1 MKRERL
7 LNVIGQIDDRLVAGA
22 DPQARVR
29 QKRIRHQWIAALAA
43 CLVLALGIGI
53 VAPIALGNREAG
65 KVTMEINPGVE
76 YTITENGKVS
86 AVRFLNEDAKEV
98 LGEASLKGEHLKS
111 AISLTLAAY
120 KIGGYMERNDTVL
133 ISFDRRLSENGRL
146 KESVAKDVR
155 QVLEAETAVHT
166 LVYVSESDGADAAAI
181 AEKYGISQGKAKLVG
196 DAAKNSELSEEA
208 LAKLPLDELVGLQKE
223 LDSVVIDTR
232 YIGLSKAKAIALSDA
247 GCTLVRV
254 TFTEA
259 RLIDEGNRYPYYSL
273 VFSDGQTQWNYSINA
288 INGDIL
294 AKNETTLLLSLEE
307 ARAIALKDAGID
319 GSLPE
324 EKVVF
329 TKEELSRNQ
338 GRPCWVLEFYTA
350 KYQYSYKIDAK
361 TGEIIYFEYHIDILK
376 AKEIALND
384 AGCGEYAVFTEE
396 KLVSGGIKTPYYL
409 FVFNDGR
416 TQWTYRID
424 AVLGIIL
431 DKNAESL
438 LVPLE
443 KAKEIALADAGIT
456 DGERPVF
463 TKEVLSRNQGRP
475 CWVLEFYTAKYQ
487 YVYKIDVRTGEI
499 IYNRRY
505 IYMEVARETAR
516 ADSGC
521 SAEARIEY
529 TVEELIDGGIK
540 TPYYRF
546 VFNDGRTQWSYR
558 IDAVQGGILEKNAES
573 LFVPL
578 EKAKEIALA
587 DAGITDGERPVF
599 TKEVLS
605 RNQGRPCWV
614 LEFYTAKYQYVYKID
629 VRTGEIIYNR
639 RYIYME
645 VARETARADSGC
657 SAEARIEYTVEELI
671 DGGIKT
677 PYYRF
682 VFNDGRTQWSYRIDA
697 VQGGILE
704 KNAESLFVPL
714 EKAKEIALA
723 DAEITD
729 AERPVFTKE
738 ELNRNQ
744 GRPCWVLEFYTAKYQ
759 YVYKIDA
766 RTGEIIYSRRYINM
780 EVARE
785 TARADSGCPAEGR
798 IEFTAEELI
807 DGGIKTPYYLFV
819 FNDGR
824 TQWTYRIDAT
834 NGGILAKAQEPM
846 PV

>member
-76 YTITENGKVS
+76 YTITENGKVR

-98 LGEASLKGEHLKS
+98 LGEAALKGEHLKS

-120 KIGGYMERNDTVL
+120 KLGGYMERNDTVL
-133 ISFDRRLSENGRL
+133 ISFDRRLSENSRL

-181 AEKYGISQGKAKLVG
+181 AERYGISQGKAKLVG
-196 DAAKNSELSEEA
+196 DAAKNSALSEEA

-247 GCTLVRV
+247 GCIAVKV

-307 ARAIALKDAGID
+307 ARAIALKDAGMD

-350 KYQYSYKIDAK
+350 KYQYVYMIDAK
-361 TGEIIYFEYHIDILK
+361 
-376 AKEIALND
+376 
-384 AGCGEYAVFTEE
+384 
-396 KLVSGGIKTPYYL
+396 
-409 FVFNDGR
+409 
-416 TQWTYRID
+416 
-424 AVLGIIL
+424 
-431 DKNAESL
+431 
-438 LVPLE
+438 
-443 KAKEIALADAGIT
+443 
-456 DGERPVF
+456 
-463 TKEVLSRNQGRP
+463 
-475 CWVLEFYTAKYQ
+475 
-487 YVYKIDVRTGEI
+487 TGEI

-505 IYMEVARETAR
+505 INMEVARETAR

-558 IDAVQGGILEKNAES
+558 IDAVLGGILEKSVES

-587 DAGITDGERPVF
+587 DAGITDAERPVF
-599 TKEVLS
+599 TKEELS

-614 LEFYTAKYQYVYKID
+614 LEFYTAKYQYVYMID
-629 VRTGEIIYNR
+629 AKTGEIIYN
-639 RYIYME
+639 
-645 VARETARADSGC
+645 
-657 SAEARIEYTVEELI
+657 
-671 DGGIKT
+671 
-677 PYYRF
+677 
-682 VFNDGRTQWSYRIDA
+682 
-697 VQGGILE
+697 
-704 KNAESLFVPL
+704 
-714 EKAKEIALA
+714 
-723 DAEITD
+723 
-729 AERPVFTKE
+729 
-738 ELNRNQ
+738 
-744 GRPCWVLEFYTAKYQ
+744 
-759 YVYKIDA
+759 
-766 RTGEIIYSRRYINM
+766 RRYINM

-785 TARADSGCPAEGR
+785 TARADSGCSADGR

-807 DGGIKTPYYLFV
+807 DGGIKTPYYRFV
-819 FNDGR
+819 FNNGK

-846 PV
+846 PA

>member
-1 MKRERL
+1 M
-7 LNVIGQIDDRLVAGA
+7 
-22 DPQARVR
+22 
-29 QKRIRHQWIAALAA
+29 
-43 CLVLALGIGI
+43 
-53 VAPIALGNREAG
+53 
-65 KVTMEINPGVE
+65 
-76 YTITENGKVS
+76 
-86 AVRFLNEDAKEV
+86 
-98 LGEASLKGEHLKS
+98 
-111 AISLTLAAY
+111 
-120 KIGGYMERNDTVL
+120 
-133 ISFDRRLSENGRL
+133 
-146 KESVAKDVR
+146 
-155 QVLEAETAVHT
+155 
-166 LVYVSESDGADAAAI
+166 
-181 AEKYGISQGKAKLVG
+181 
-196 DAAKNSELSEEA
+196 
-208 LAKLPLDELVGLQKE
+208 
-223 LDSVVIDTR
+223 IDTR

-294 AKNETTLLLSLEE
+294 AKNETTLLLSLGE

-319 GSLPE
+319 GSFPE

-424 AVLGIIL
+424 AVLGMIL

-456 DGERPVF
+456 DAERPVF

-546 VFNDGRTQWSYR
+546 VFNDGRTQW
-558 IDAVQGGILEKNAES
+558 
-573 LFVPL
+573 
-578 EKAKEIALA
+578 
-587 DAGITDGERPVF
+587 
-599 TKEVLS
+599 
-605 RNQGRPCWV
+605 
-614 LEFYTAKYQYVYKID
+614 
-629 VRTGEIIYNR
+629 
-639 RYIYME
+639 
-645 VARETARADSGC
+645 
-657 SAEARIEYTVEELI
+657 
-671 DGGIKT
+671 
-677 PYYRF
+677 
-682 VFNDGRTQWSYRIDA
+682 
-697 VQGGILE
+697 
-704 KNAESLFVPL
+704 
-714 EKAKEIALA
+714 
-723 DAEITD
+723 
-729 AERPVFTKE
+729 
-738 ELNRNQ
+738 
-744 GRPCWVLEFYTAKYQ
+744 
-759 YVYKIDA
+759 
-766 RTGEIIYSRRYINM
+766 
-780 EVARE
+780 
-785 TARADSGCPAEGR
+785 
-798 IEFTAEELI
+798 
-807 DGGIKTPYYLFV
+807 
-819 FNDGR
+819 
-824 TQWTYRIDAT
+824 TYRIDAT

>member
-1 MKRERL
+1 MNDHEIVALFFARQEKAISATADKYGRYCHAVAYNILFNRSDAEECVNDTYLGAWNSIPPQRPNHLAAYLGKITRNLALNRYKRNSVAKRGSGQVELALSELENCIPDNTDVERAAEDSLIASVINRFLYAHSLKTRNIFIRRYWYLCSIQDIAESYGMTESNVKVLLFRMRNELKKQLEREGIYLRERL

-146 KESVAKDVR
+146 KESVEKDVR

-294 AKNETTLLLSLEE
+294 AKNETTLLLSLGE

-424 AVLGIIL
+424 AVLGMIL

-456 DGERPVF
+456 DAERPVF

-546 VFNDGRTQWSYR
+546 VFNDGRTQW
-558 IDAVQGGILEKNAES
+558 
-573 LFVPL
+573 
-578 EKAKEIALA
+578 
-587 DAGITDGERPVF
+587 
-599 TKEVLS
+599 
-605 RNQGRPCWV
+605 
-614 LEFYTAKYQYVYKID
+614 
-629 VRTGEIIYNR
+629 
-639 RYIYME
+639 
-645 VARETARADSGC
+645 
-657 SAEARIEYTVEELI
+657 
-671 DGGIKT
+671 
-677 PYYRF
+677 
-682 VFNDGRTQWSYRIDA
+682 
-697 VQGGILE
+697 
-704 KNAESLFVPL
+704 
-714 EKAKEIALA
+714 
-723 DAEITD
+723 
-729 AERPVFTKE
+729 
-738 ELNRNQ
+738 
-744 GRPCWVLEFYTAKYQ
+744 
-759 YVYKIDA
+759 
-766 RTGEIIYSRRYINM
+766 
-780 EVARE
+780 
-785 TARADSGCPAEGR
+785 
-798 IEFTAEELI
+798 
-807 DGGIKTPYYLFV
+807 
-819 FNDGR
+819 
-824 TQWTYRIDAT
+824 TYRIDAT